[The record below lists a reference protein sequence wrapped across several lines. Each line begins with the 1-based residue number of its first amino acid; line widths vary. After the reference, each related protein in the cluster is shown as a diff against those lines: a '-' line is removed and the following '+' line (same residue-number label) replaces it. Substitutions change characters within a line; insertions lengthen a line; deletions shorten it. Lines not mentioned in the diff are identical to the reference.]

1 MLVKWIMD
9 KLLDD
14 ADRRI
19 LRELQRD
26 SARTVTEIADSVGLS
41 HAPCWRRIQRL
52 RAAGYILRETAI
64 VDRTKLGWDL
74 EFFIYLKF
82 SLHGRANVADFRRT
96 IIQHERVIGAYIIL
110 GNYDLMLHVVARSM
124 QDYQDFYLEH
134 LSGQPDV
141 GDINSMTVMSVL
153 KEAQVPV

>member
-1 MLVKWIMD
+1 MHKI
-9 KLLDD
+9 LDD

-26 SARTVTEIADSVGLS
+26 SSRTVTQIAEAVGLS

-52 RAAGYILRETAI
+52 RSDGIIVREAAVI
-64 VDRTKLGWDL
+64 DRSKLGFDL
-74 EFFIYLKF
+74 EFFVYLKF
-82 SLHGRANVADFRRT
+82 SMQGRANVPEFRRK
-96 IIQHERVIGAYIIL
+96 IIQHEQVIGAYIIL
-110 GNYDLMLHVVARSM
+110 GNFDLMLHVVARSM

-134 LSGQPDV
+134 LSGQPDL
-141 GDINSMTVMSVL
+141 GDINSMTVMATL

>member
-1 MLVKWIMD
+1 MGRIID
-9 KLLDD
+9 Q

-26 SARTVTEIADSVGLS
+26 SSRTVTEIADAVGLS

-52 RAAGYILRETAI
+52 RADGYILREAAV
-64 VDRTKLGWDL
+64 VDRSKLGWEL
-74 EFFIYLKF
+74 EFFIYVKF
-82 SLHGRANVADFRRT
+82 SLHGRANVPDFRRA

-110 GNYDLMLHVVARSM
+110 GNYDLMLHVVARNM

-134 LSGQPDV
+134 LSGQPDL

>member
-1 MLVKWIMD
+1 MD
-9 KLLDD
+9 KILDG

-26 SARTVTEIADSVGLS
+26 SSRPVTEVADAVGLS

-52 RAAGYILRETAI
+52 RAAGYILREAAI
-64 VDRTKLGWDL
+64 VDRSKLGWEL
-74 EFFIYLKF
+74 EFFVYLKF
-82 SLHGRANVADFRRT
+82 SLQGRANVPEFRRR
-96 IIQHERVIGAYIIL
+96 IIEHERVIGAYIVL
-110 GNYDLMLHVVARSM
+110 GNHDLMLHVVARNM

-134 LSGQPDV
+134 LSGRPDL
-141 GDINSMTVMSVL
+141 GDINSMTVMATL

>member
-1 MLVKWIMD
+1 MD
-9 KLLDD
+9 KILDD

-26 SARTVTEIADSVGLS
+26 SSRPVTEVADAVGLS

-52 RAAGYILRETAI
+52 RAAGYILREAAI
-64 VDRTKLGWDL
+64 VDRFKLGWEL
-74 EFFIYLKF
+74 EFFVYLKF
-82 SLHGRANVADFRRT
+82 SLHGRVNVPEFRRR
-96 IIQHERVIGAYIIL
+96 IIEHERVIGAYIVL
-110 GNYDLMLHVVARSM
+110 GNHDLMLHVVARNM

-134 LSGQPDV
+134 LSGQPDL
-141 GDINSMTVMSVL
+141 GDINSMTVMATL

>member
-1 MLVKWIMD
+1 MD
-9 KLLDD
+9 KILDD

-26 SARTVTEIADSVGLS
+26 SSRPVTEVADAVGLS

-52 RAAGYILRETAI
+52 RAAGYILREAAI
-64 VDRTKLGWDL
+64 VDRSKLGWEL
-74 EFFIYLKF
+74 EFFVYLKF
-82 SLHGRANVADFRRT
+82 SLQGRANVPEFRRR
-96 IIQHERVIGAYIIL
+96 IIEHERVIGAYIVL
-110 GNYDLMLHVVARSM
+110 GNHDLMLHVVARNM

-134 LSGQPDV
+134 LSGRPDL
-141 GDINSMTVMSVL
+141 GDINSMTVMATL